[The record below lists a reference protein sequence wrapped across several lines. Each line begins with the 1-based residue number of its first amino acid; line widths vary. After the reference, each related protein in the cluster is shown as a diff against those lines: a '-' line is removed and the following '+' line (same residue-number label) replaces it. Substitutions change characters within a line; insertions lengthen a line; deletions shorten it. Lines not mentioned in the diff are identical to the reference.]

1 MSDARIQA
9 LVSGVLDRVRDQL
22 QHELD
27 GMVEGLS
34 AHTADERETAARTAR
49 AEAESAAAALASGAI
64 AAERASVEPR
74 LAAARAE
81 AREQA
86 FTEARSNERSA
97 ALARAEQLLTSVRS
111 LDDAGS
117 LSEALEALA
126 RASALEAG
134 RATVLLVRGEDIKG
148 WAQVGFDVELP
159 DARSLSIPVGEA
171 GLLSEVISSRLPAS
185 TSTADGHAGAQP
197 PAPLA
202 FAATDRLGLAAP
214 VIVDSRVVA
223 LVYADDASGPERDVP
238 SAWPEHVELLA
249 RHASRCLEGLTA
261 RQAIRARTEGGA
273 APQDSGQDPESAR
286 RYARLLVSEIKLYHE
301 SVVDQ
306 GRRSR
311 DLRRRL
317 GSEIARARDLYDA
330 RVPPAVRVH
339 GDFFEQELVR
349 TLADG
354 DASLLGQVS

>member
-1 MSDARIQA
+1 MSDAPIQA

-27 GMVEGLS
+27 GLVDGLS
-34 AHTADERETAARTAR
+34 AHTAGERAAAAQAAR

-64 AAERASVEPR
+64 AAERAASEQR
-74 LAAARAE
+74 LAAERAE

-86 FTEARSNERSA
+86 LTEARSTERSA
-97 ALARAEQLLTSVRS
+97 DMARAERLLASVRA
-111 LDDAGS
+111 LDEAGS

-126 RASALEAG
+126 KASAFEAG
-134 RATVLLVRGEDIKG
+134 RAVVLLVRGDQIKG
-148 WAQVGFDVELP
+148 WAQAGFDAELP
-159 DARSLSIPVGEA
+159 DVRGLALPAGEA
-171 GLLSEVISSRLPAS
+171 ALLSEVISSRLPAS
-185 TSTADGHAGAQP
+185 TSTSDGHAGAQP

-202 FAATDRLGLAAP
+202 FTSPDRLGFAAP
-214 VIVDSRVVA
+214 VIVDGRVVA
-223 LVYADDASGPERDVP
+223 LVYADDAADPERDVP
-238 SAWPEHVELLA
+238 SAWPERVELLA

-261 RQAIRARTEGGA
+261 RQAIRARTEGTAGA
-273 APQDSGQDPESAR
+273 RDAAQDPESAR

-301 SVVDQ
+301 SVVDE

-317 GSEIARARDLYDA
+317 GPEIARARDLYEA
-330 RVPPAVRVH
+330 RVAPAVRSH
-339 GDFFEQELVR
+339 GDFFEQELIR

-354 DASLLGQVS
+354 DITLLGHAS